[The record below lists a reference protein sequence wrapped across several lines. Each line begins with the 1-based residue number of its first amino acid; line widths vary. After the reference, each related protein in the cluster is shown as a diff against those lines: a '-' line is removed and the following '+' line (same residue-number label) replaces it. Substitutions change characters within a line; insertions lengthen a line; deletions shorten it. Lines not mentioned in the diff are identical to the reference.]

1 MLFSKIWLEPML
13 FRLTLEPVAMKRY
26 QSLIQETWWLWL
38 LFFVVGCVMSWLSLV
53 FLLTFPICIFVFFWF
68 AFVRYDEDGNFKGT

>member
-1 MLFSKIWLEPML
+1 MQFSKIWLEPTL
-13 FRLTLEPVAMKRY
+13 FGLTLEPVAMKRY